1 MNTVFVPGMGIGTA
15 RSPKVQKLVRAGHAG
30 VLTKSYPK
38 KEQLCKF
45 TGIKDVYTLKKGSTA
60 SGMLWDTNMV
70 IVSNYT

>member
-15 RSPKVQKLVRAGHAG
+15 RPPKVQKLVG
-30 VLTKSYPK
+30 VYQLPK
-38 KEQLCKF
+38 KGQLCKF
-45 TGIKDVYTLKKGSTA
+45 TGKKDVYTLEKGSTA